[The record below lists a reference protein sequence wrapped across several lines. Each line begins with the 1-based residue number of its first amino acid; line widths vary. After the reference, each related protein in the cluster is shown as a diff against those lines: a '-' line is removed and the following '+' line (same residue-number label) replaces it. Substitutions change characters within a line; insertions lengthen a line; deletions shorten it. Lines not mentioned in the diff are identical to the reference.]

1 MAIKF
6 GDLIENVNA
15 DRAVIDLIANNA
27 KGLLFVTDFDNAT
40 ASAANTGVAGIPL
53 ELRSPGSIV
62 LDKTDG
68 VLYAWKGI
76 TNGTVTE
83 EVVAGVAVT
92 AGAWD
97 DVAAATTDWV
107 QIGKVDRRESVLT
120 ANISSGPDT
129 IDGAFAGTGG
139 TTLLAH
145 VNTLREKLNELITN
159 PPRTFGKFTAGQDA
173 VGAGDLPAGMT
184 ALQIIER
191 ALSQMQGY
199 DVAITSSSSIE
210 NQQQTGTNT
219 ISLTVNSPNFNLTN
233 TSSANIEPIKYRLWY
248 RQIGDANFLASGSDV
263 AFAADDF
270 TSSSSTATKSIDHAF
285 NVTGAMS
292 AFSGFEYKVEIRD
305 NSDEADLVG
314 VSGGAVA
321 GEPVRGVSNILSIVE
336 SPYVNAT
343 GSLSVT
349 AANNESSS
357 SDLGQPDNYSNFLR
371 SKGNHATN
379 VDWTLTPSDSNAGP
393 GAVVSIT
400 DYAVQVRVR
409 TNGDFG
415 GWGNVT
421 TSTTSGHNP
430 IGSGDFTGVRTGT
443 FALNVSG
450 LDLNQVDGFQF
461 RIRYTDAVVTDQVV
475 NTSSEVKFRY
485 AILAGFLDV
494 GSQQV
499 INTFGSFTGLS
510 QANLKSMRLT
520 PGGWSANDSEV
531 QQGYSSGASYGSTL
545 SSNENFPRLDS
556 NYGYAQSADNST
568 PNYSSGTGLFAGT
581 STGSS
586 PGAFGWAHNSQTTPA
601 PANFPDALQGG
612 AGTRFI
618 VAVPDGGAGTS
629 NLGFALIESVGLNT
643 TGSIFGEVNI
653 TNDFGATKAYVVTVQ
668 AGINSM
674 NSALGTKAAFLIKPL

>member
-40 ASAANTGVAGIPL
+40 ASAANTGIAGIAE

-76 TNGTVTE
+76 TNGTITE
-83 EVVAGVAVT
+83 QVVAGDAVT
-92 AGAWD
+92 PGAWD

-139 TTLLAH
+139 TTLLSH

-173 VGAGDLPAGMT
+173 VGSGDLPAGMT

-199 DVAITSSSSIE
+199 DVVITSSSTIE

-233 TSSANIEPIKYRLWY
+233 ASAANIEPIKYRLWY
-248 RQIGDANFLASGSDV
+248 RQIGDTIFLASGSDV
-263 AFAADDF
+263 SFAADDF
-270 TSSSSTATKSIDHAF
+270 TSSSSTATKTIDHAF
-285 NVTGAMS
+285 TVTGAIS

-305 NSDEADLVG
+305 NSDEADLAG
-314 VSGGAVA
+314 VSGGAIA
-321 GEPVRGVSNILSIVE
+321 GEPVRGVSNLLQIVE
-336 SPYVNAT
+336 NPYVNAT
-343 GSLSVT
+343 GALSLT

-357 SDLGQPDNYSNFLR
+357 AALGQPDNYSTFLR

-379 VDWTLTPSDSNAGP
+379 VSWSITASDSNAGP

-400 DYAVQVRVR
+400 DYAVQVRTR
-409 TNGDFG
+409 TNGVFG

-421 TSTTSGHNP
+421 TSSVTDHNP
-430 IGSGDFTGVRTGT
+430 TGSGNFSSRAGT

-450 LDLNQVDGFQF
+450 LDLNQVDGLQF
-461 RIRYTDAVVTDQVV
+461 RVRYTDAVVTDQVV
-475 NTSSEVKFRY
+475 STSSEVKFRY

-494 GSQQV
+494 GAGQV
-499 INTFGSFTGLS
+499 INTFGDFTALT

-545 SSNENFPRLDS
+545 NSGESFPRLDS
-556 NYGYAQSADNST
+556 NYGYAQSGDNAT
-568 PNYSSGTGLFAGT
+568 PNYSSGTSLFAGT

-586 PGAFGWAHNSQTTPA
+586 PGAFGWAHNSQSTPA
-601 PANFPDALQGG
+601 PSDFPDALQGG
-612 AGTRFI
+612 SGTRFI

-629 NLGFALIESVGLNT
+629 NLGFGLIESLNINT
-643 TGSIFGEVNI
+643 NGSIFGEVNI
-653 TNDFGATKAYVVTVQ
+653 TNDFGAIKAYVVSVQ
-668 AGINSM
+668 SGINSM